1 MGDIIKNIKEFIWD
15 IVGYLIPGFF
25 LIIILNFILSPQIA
39 IENDFLI
46 DWNELGEFLLL
57 VVSYVLGYIV
67 YSLTIFKINVQDQIL
82 KKLIKWFPKKQ
93 SYLSTFLSTGCESN
107 FKKSATFKNSVE
119 FLSDNGHKEAKNMR
133 INEIRN
139 ILMSRDPSITQKV
152 YTFMFRSSLFD
163 HISTI
168 LIVVQLI
175 VLFQIVFSF
184 FDVFFLK
191 VSNQFI
197 VIYIL
202 FMLFIPLLG
211 KCKRIF
217 FPRAMRIPF
226 SNLK

>member
-15 IVGYLIPGFF
+15 IVGYLVPGFL
-25 LIIILNFILSPQIA
+25 LIIILNLILSPQIA

-46 DWNELGEFLLL
+46 DWKELGEFLLL

-67 YSLTIFKINVQDQIL
+67 YSLTIFKINMQDVIL
-82 KKLIKWFPKKQ
+82 NKIIEMFPKNEKYF
-93 SYLSTFLSTGCESN
+93 SNLLSTGWESK
-107 FKKSATFKNSVE
+107 FKNSATFKNSVE
-119 FLSDNGHKEAKNMR
+119 FLTSNGYKEAKNME

-168 LIVVQLI
+168 FIVVEFI

-184 FDVFFLK
+184 F
-191 VSNQFI
+191 N
-197 VIYIL
+197 
-202 FMLFIPLLG
+202 
-211 KCKRIF
+211 IF
-217 FPRAMRIPF
+217 W
-226 SNLK
+226 L